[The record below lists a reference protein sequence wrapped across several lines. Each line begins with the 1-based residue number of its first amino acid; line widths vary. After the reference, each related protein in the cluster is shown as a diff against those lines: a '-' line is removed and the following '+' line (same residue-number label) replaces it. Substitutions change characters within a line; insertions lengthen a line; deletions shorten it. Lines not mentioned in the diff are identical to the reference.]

1 MDVTS
6 LAIMARQH
14 WALWLPRKTQELEEM
29 ALLSQALQ
37 IAAIYAHREI
47 AELVLRGYQAHE
59 AAEVVLPKYI
69 LMAPEASVTCLQD
82 TKNLEVGSVGLG
94 RHKGLL
100 LVSALPH

>member
-1 MDVTS
+1 
-6 LAIMARQH
+6 
-14 WALWLPRKTQELEEM
+14 M